1 MRPFSYVLL
10 TLAALAFLSL
20 AQAGEGQTLKP
31 PIINPTGGAY
41 APNAPVTVSIRAE
54 PGSTIIYS
62 LDGSIP
68 RPGKGI
74 QVDHHL
80 AFFDLPPGGEVRVR
94 ARAVR
99 PGMQPGPV
107 TEAIFTR
114 GGK

>member
-1 MRPFSYVLL
+1 MRVLFYVV
-10 TLAALAFLSL
+10 LAALL
-20 AQAGEGQTLKP
+20 ASPFAGAGEGPALKP

-41 APNAPVTVSIRAE
+41 APNAPVAVSIRAE
-54 PGSTIIYS
+54 PGSAIIYS

-99 PGMQPGPV
+99 PGMRPSPV